1 RLRQQKI
8 LKRNPSSA
16 WLIEKST
23 RKLES
28 NKYDIRRQRRF
39 QVILMLETKNKKINW
54 YYFCVLKMKVEN
66 EKLSEMVMEDL
77 EWRQKMCVTM
87 AELWIIQRQSKK
99 KNSSLNNRY
108 AKSRVT
114 HLHRLIF
121 YN

>member
-1 RLRQQKI
+1 
-8 LKRNPSSA
+8 
-16 WLIEKST
+16 
-23 RKLES
+23 
-28 NKYDIRRQRRF
+28 
-39 QVILMLETKNKKINW
+39 MLETKNKKINW

-77 EWRQKMCVTM
+77 EWRQQMCVTM

>member
-1 RLRQQKI
+1 MLGLNLLRLRQQKI

-87 AELWIIQRQSKK
+87 AEE
-99 KNSSLNNRY
+99 LNGIWVVMDNTETEQEEEFVI
-108 AKSRVT
+108 K
-114 HLHRLIF
+114 
-121 YN
+121 